1 MSPATPEAAPP
12 ASQLPVW
19 LDWVLS
25 NTPSGLLLLDAQ
37 SRIVF
42 ANKWFLLRARVDIE
56 GIQGHGVRD
65 VFPVLRGGHFERA
78 LLKAMRTGFP
88 ALLSQ
93 SLHPSPFPLYAPAA
107 TVANDNLLRQS
118 VHIVPMGPTDAAAAG
133 QRYILIQIADVSPT
147 VARER
152 LLKAHAERMSDLV
165 HVDGLTGIGNRRFF
179 DESMAAEL
187 RAASRTGS
195 SLGLVML
202 DIDQF
207 KQFNDLYGHP
217 AGDRC
222 LRAVAD
228 VLKTVCRRPCDLV
241 ARYGGEE
248 LVAILP
254 DTDDAGAA
262 QVVRDILQRLR
273 DLGLQ
278 HDDNLGRAIV
288 TASAGVYAAVPK
300 ANDTPDAVVGRAD
313 QALYAAKS
321 AGRDR
326 VFCFDAGRQEA
337 VPG

>member
-1 MSPATPEAAPP
+1 MTQSLSPSP
-12 ASQLPVW
+12 LPLW

-25 NTPSGLLLLDAQ
+25 ATPSGLLLLDAE
-37 SRIVF
+37 SNIVF
-42 ANKWFLLRARVDIE
+42 ANKWFLLRARVSADEIV
-56 GIQGHGVRD
+56 GRGVRD
-65 VFPVLRGGHFERA
+65 VFAVLQGSHFERA
-78 LLKAMRTGFP
+78 LVKAMRSGFP

-93 SLHPSPFPLYAPAA
+93 TLHPSPFPLYAPAA
-107 TVANDNLLRQS
+107 TAVSDNLLRQS
-118 VHIVPMGPTDAAAAG
+118 IHIVPMGPTDAAAAG

-152 LLKAHAERMSDLV
+152 LLKAHADRMSDLV
-165 HVDGLTGIGNRRFF
+165 HIDALTGIGNRRFF
-179 DESMAAEL
+179 DEAMAAEL
-187 RAASRTGS
+187 RAASRTGT

-228 VLKTVCRRPCDLV
+228 VVKTVCRRPRDLV

-248 LVAILP
+248 LAAILP
-254 DTDDAGAA
+254 DTDDVGAA
-262 QVVRDILQRLR
+262 QVARDILQKLR
-273 DLGLQ
+273 DLGLP
-278 HDDNLGRAIV
+278 HEDNLGRSIV
-288 TASAGVYAAVPK
+288 TASAGVYAGVPQSGDS
-300 ANDTPDAVVGRAD
+300 ADSVVGHAD
-313 QALYAAKS
+313 RALYAAKN

>member
-1 MSPATPEAAPP
+1 MTQESPPTP
-12 ASQLPVW
+12 LPVW

-37 SRIVF
+37 SNIVF
-42 ANKWFLLRARVDIE
+42 ANKWFLLRARATVEEIT
-56 GIQGHGVRD
+56 GRGVRD
-65 VFPVLRGGHFERA
+65 VFAVLQGGHFERA
-78 LLKAMRTGFP
+78 LVKAMRSGFP

-93 SLHPSPFPLYAPAA
+93 TLHPSPFPLYAPAA
-107 TVANDNLLRQS
+107 AAVHDNLLRQS
-118 VHIVPMGPTDAAAAG
+118 IHIVPMGPSDAAAAG

-152 LLKAHAERMSDLV
+152 LLKAQAERMSDLV
-165 HVDGLTGIGNRRFF
+165 HVDALTGIGNRRFF
-179 DESMAAEL
+179 DESMAAEV
-187 RAASRTGS
+187 RAASRSGT

-228 VLKTVCRRPCDLV
+228 VVKTVCRRPRDLV

-248 LVAILP
+248 LAAILP

-262 QVVRDILQRLR
+262 RVARDILQRLR
-273 DLGLQ
+273 DLRLQ
-278 HDDNLGRAIV
+278 HDDNLGRSIV
-288 TASAGVYAAVPK
+288 TASAGVYAGVPDP
-300 ANDTPDAVVGRAD
+300 NESPDVVVGQAD
-313 QALYAAKS
+313 QALYAAKH

-326 VFCFDAGRQEA
+326 VFCFDARRQVA